1 MSKKIAIY
9 PGTFDPIT
17 LGHVDLVKRASK
29 IFDKLI
35 VGVAYQVS
43 KPTLFN
49 FEERLKLVKKVLKS
63 FKNVE
68 VEGFEGLL
76 IDFAKKKKVKIVLR
90 GLRMVSDFEY
100 EFQLALTNR
109 KLYSEIETVFLL
121 PQEKYW
127 YLSSTIVKE
136 ATKLGAEL
144 RCFLPK
150 EVIKALKEKL
160 NENKHK

>member
-1 MSKKIAIY
+1 MSKKTVIY

-17 LGHVDLVKRASK
+17 LGHMDLIKRASK
-29 IFDKLI
+29 IFDKVI
-35 VGVAYQVS
+35 VAVAYQVS
-43 KPTLFN
+43 KPVLFS
-49 FEERLKLVKKVLKS
+49 FEERINLVKKVLRG

-68 VEGFEGLL
+68 VEGFKGLL
-76 IDFAKKKKVKIVLR
+76 AEFAKKKKVRVILR

-109 KLYSEIETVFLL
+109 KLYPELETVFLL

-127 YLSSTIVKE
+127 YISSTLIKE

-144 RCFLPK
+144 ECFLPK

-160 NENKHK
+160 R